1 MPCGDNIRRFRYHI
15 PQLRHLRGR
24 GHDRDDGG
32 GGDRVHDLRDRDGDA
47 HVRHRLH
54 RGGDARARH
63 RLHHGGDDAHVSHLL
78 HHGGDDAR
86 ALLRHGPLLR
96 FVQIRFPES
105 SLLMLQQSANQTCEY

>member
-15 PQLRHLRGR
+15 PQPRHLRGH

-32 GGDRVHDLRDRDGDA
+32 GDHVHDPRDRDGDA

-54 RGGDARARH
+54 HGDDARARH
-63 RLHHGGDDAHVSHLL
+63 RLHHGGGDAH
-78 HHGGDDAR
+78 
-86 ALLRHGPLLR
+86 ALLLHGPLLR

-105 SLLMLQQSANQTCEY
+105 SLLMLQQSASQTCEY

>member
-15 PQLRHLRGR
+15 PQLRHLRGH

-32 GGDRVHDLRDRDGDA
+32 GGDHIHDPRDRDGDA

-54 RGGDARARH
+54 
-63 RLHHGGDDAHVSHLL
+63 HGG
-78 HHGGDDAR
+78 DAR

-105 SLLMLQQSANQTCEY
+105 SLLM

>member
-15 PQLRHLRGR
+15 PQLRHLRGH

-32 GGDRVHDLRDRDGDA
+32 GGDHVHDPRDRDGDA

-54 RGGDARARH
+54 HDGDARARH
-63 RLHHGGDDAHVSHLL
+63 RLHHGGD
-78 HHGGDDAR
+78 AR
-86 ALLRHGPLLR
+86 ALLRHGSLLR

-105 SLLMLQQSANQTCEY
+105 SLLM